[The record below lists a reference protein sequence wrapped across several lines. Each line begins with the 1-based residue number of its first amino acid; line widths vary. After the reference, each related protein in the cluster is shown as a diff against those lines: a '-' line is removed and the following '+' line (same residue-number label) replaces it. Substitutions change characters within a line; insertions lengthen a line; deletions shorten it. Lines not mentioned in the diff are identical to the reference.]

1 MRQLK
6 ISQQITNRAGES
18 LERYLQEIGR
28 IPLLTAD
35 EEVILARRIREGD
48 SAALEK
54 MVNANLRFVVS
65 VAKQFQGSALP
76 LGDLINEGNLGLV
89 KAATRFDET
98 RGFKFISYAVWWIR
112 QAIMQ
117 AIAEQSRVIRI
128 PLNRLGSLNKLN
140 RTFSSLEQ
148 QFQREPSP
156 DELAEVLQ
164 IDSHEVVDTA
174 RMGAR
179 HVSLHAPFV
188 QGEEHSLIDTLE
200 EETGETPD
208 GSLMQTS
215 LQKDLR
221 GSLSTL
227 KQRQSEVIELYYG
240 LNGHPPLSLQDIGFK
255 LNLTQERVRQIKEQG
270 IARLRDSSKSNVL
283 KNYLG

>member
-28 IPLLTAD
+28 IPLLTAE

-54 MVNANLRFVVS
+54 MVNGNLRFVVS
-65 VAKQFQGSALP
+65 VAKQFQGGALP

-128 PLNRLGSLNKLN
+128 PLNRVGSLNRLN
-140 RTFSSLEQ
+140 RTFASLEQ
-148 QFQREPSP
+148 KFQREPSQ
-156 DELAEVLQ
+156 DELADVLQ
-164 IDSHEVVDTA
+164 IELEEVVDTA
-174 RMGAR
+174 LMGTR
-179 HVSLHAPFV
+179 HVSLDAPFV
-188 QGEEHSLIDTLE
+188 QGEEHSLIDTLK

-208 GSLMQTS
+208 ASLMHTS
-215 LQKDLR
+215 LQNDLR
-221 GSLSTL
+221 RSLSTL

-270 IARLRDSSKSNVL
+270 ISKLRNGSKSNVL

>member
-28 IPLLTAD
+28 ISLITAD

-65 VAKQFQGSALP
+65 VAKQFQGSPLP

-117 AIAEQSRVIRI
+117 AIAEQSRVIRV
-128 PLNRLGSLNKLN
+128 PLNRLGSLNQIN

-156 DELAEVLQ
+156 DELADVLK
-164 IDSHEVVDTA
+164 IDRDEVVDAT
-174 RMGAR
+174 RTGAR
-179 HVSLHAPFV
+179 HVSLHAPFA
-188 QGEEHSLIDTLE
+188 QGEELSLIDTMKE
-200 EETGETPD
+200 NTGETPD
-208 GSLMQTS
+208 ASLMLTS
-215 LQKDLR
+215 LQSDLR
-221 GSLSTL
+221 RSLSTL

-270 IARLRDSSKSNVL
+270 ISRLRNASKSNVL

>member
-6 ISQQITNRAGES
+6 ISQQITDRAGES

-65 VAKQFQGSALP
+65 VAKQFQGSSLP

-128 PLNRLGSLNKLN
+128 PLNRVGSLNKLN

-148 QFQREPSP
+148 QFQREPSL

-164 IDSHEVVDTA
+164 IDSDEVVDTA

-188 QGEEHSLIDTLE
+188 HGEEHSLIDTLE

-208 GSLMQTS
+208 ASLMQTS
-215 LQKDLR
+215 LQNDLR
-221 GSLSTL
+221 RSLSTL

-270 IARLRDSSKSNVL
+270 IARLRVSSKSNVL

>member
-65 VAKQFQGSALP
+65 VAKQFQGSSLP

-128 PLNRLGSLNKLN
+128 PLNRVGSLNKLN

-148 QFQREPSP
+148 QFQREPSL

-164 IDSHEVVDTA
+164 IDSDEVVDTA

-188 QGEEHSLIDTLE
+188 HGEEHSLIDTLE

-208 GSLMQTS
+208 ASLMQTS
-215 LQKDLR
+215 LQNDLR
-221 GSLSTL
+221 RSLSTL

-270 IARLRDSSKSNVL
+270 IARLRVSSKSNVL